1 MGPIVPLLLAA
12 TLAIPLLEVDAFNGD
27 EPKSLLAAG
36 IMRSGPLS
44 LVDVSENTA
53 PQQAHGWPTL
63 LALWGRFVGWSEVA
77 VRALSLFF
85 GMLTIAWVYRTG
97 RDLLAPRAGLLAALL
112 LSASVFF
119 LAYMIHARAFTLVA
133 LCSTLCIWSYWRLV
147 LNSRPTSMGAPAG
160 LLLGSVGLLYS
171 HYFSALFLP
180 ALGLFHLLFV
190 PKNRRWL
197 RPVLLIAVAALLAML
212 QLPGFLEGLE
222 ATASEEDLHSQ
233 ALSAPTVVSHLVHFM
248 TNGLLDLPP
257 SLDTFL
263 LISLP
268 FSLALVTLLHLRS
281 VIRVSSLWLLAFTS
295 LSMLALM
302 IAINALI
309 QVLEVRRI
317 RYLMPLWPLTA
328 LLVGAGLWRLA
339 RSSRPLVSV
348 LLALWL
354 VLGAWLIIAT
364 DFRYELG
371 YFFSGNTHR
380 VNRVMQER
388 LSETDLIVF
397 DNLAVPKNRDFF
409 YIKTLGLPWEIVRR
423 YREDPYASIK
433 PVHEA
438 YPYIWLLYLSKD
450 RVGFADLP
458 QQLDR
463 VLCERVLDDWGFT
476 LERYALHSV
485 ENCPDKPVRLAFDS
499 DIHLT
504 APEISLRD
512 GLLRLDAHFRSADD
526 YLLSYYS
533 LAVHVIDESGERV
546 AQGHRRRPR
555 CHRPAAQRNRRK
567 RPATWR
573 LRAARRALRLAD
585 WRAPLRQGHGDGRRR
600 RHAHAASLPPR
611 LKPRAAPV
619 TRQNCV
625 SPVLYCLPTRNWSAH
640 AESIA

>member
-1 MGPIVPLLLAA
+1 MQKPLPNPASRLSWLWALFPLLLAA
-12 TLAIPLLEVDAFNGD
+12 ALAIPLLEVDAFNGD

-222 ATASEEDLHSQ
+222 DTASDEDLHSL

-339 RSSRPLVSV
+339 RSSCPLVSV

-546 AQGHRRRPR
+546 AQGDTGVGPG
-555 CHRPAAQRNRRK
+555 AIV
-567 RPATWR
+567 
-573 LRAARRALRLAD
+573 
-585 WRAPLRQGHGDGRRR
+585 PLRSEIDVS
-600 RHAHAASLPPR
+600 ALPPGDYELRVALYDWQTGAR
-611 LKPRAAPV
+611 LIARDIETGV
-619 TRQNCV
+619 V
-625 SPVLYCLPTRNWSAH
+625 SDMHTLQRFRLG
-640 AESIA
+640 